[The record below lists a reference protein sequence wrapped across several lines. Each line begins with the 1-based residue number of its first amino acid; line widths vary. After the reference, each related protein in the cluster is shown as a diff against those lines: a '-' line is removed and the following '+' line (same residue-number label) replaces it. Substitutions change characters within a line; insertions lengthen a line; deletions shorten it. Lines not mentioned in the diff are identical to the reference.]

1 MQRASVLAKYLQGI
15 RSPALIAQALEIPGQ
30 EGEIWAYIRSAEFN
44 TALVRAKK
52 DMASSV
58 LDAIR
63 DQLHTF
69 LDEYMDLA
77 LNSNDPRV
85 RAAVLKDLLDR
96 GGTGATAKVALTT
109 PDMYRKAL
117 EEYLEPEASEK
128 VGGSDPGP
136 GAPDNGVLP
145 AAPVE

>member
-1 MQRASVLAKYLQGI
+1 MQQLLVLAKYLQGV
-15 RSPALIAQALEIPGQ
+15 RAPGLIAQALGTPDEVNQID
-30 EGEIWAYIRSAEFN
+30 AYLRSADFT
-44 TALVRAKK
+44 TALLRAKK
-52 DMASSV
+52 DMAASV

-63 DQLHTF
+63 DRLHTF

-117 EEYLEPEASEK
+117 EEYIEKEPT
-128 VGGSDPGP
+128 DPP
-136 GAPDNGVLP
+136 AGAPDDLP
-145 AAPVE
+145 GDTGSGDSPSVE